1 MGVKIVKPIKTLKLF
16 PPMDAIEKQVGIV
29 AKDALVEIKN
39 RTLSGRDIA
48 GNRFKK
54 YSTNAI
60 TIDGKQYAGG
70 YAEYRK
76 EMGRQVTP
84 PNLSFTGQML
94 GSLMTETTTSG
105 SVVTGSIYP
114 ANPDE
119 KAKIIANAD
128 LGRSFFGF
136 SSKQISSISKRIKS
150 FVKTYTHSNR
160 G

>member
-29 AKDALVEIKN
+29 VKDELVEIKN

-54 YSTNAI
+54 YSP
-60 TIDGKQYAGG
+60 G
-70 YAEYRK
+70 YADYRK

-119 KAKIIANAD
+119 KEKIIANED
-128 LGRSFFGF
+128 MGRFFFGF